1 MGTYQIVTDSTADL
15 TPELIRQLDVQ
26 VIPLCYMMGGR
37 TYHNIPGGGEMTDRE
52 FYAKLRGGAMS
63 TTTQINSEE
72 FLRVFTP
79 LLEAGQDVLY
89 IAFSSGLS
97 GTCQSA
103 QLAREELQKRFPQR
117 KMVVFDSL
125 CASMGEGL
133 LVYYAAKLRQEGKSL
148 EEVLAWLQEN
158 VLRLCHW
165 FTVDDL
171 NHLKR
176 GGRVSTA
183 TALVGT
189 MLGIN
194 AAFLVCTLLCLIG
207 LVMTIALV
215 KDKPGEEAAVD
226 EGGTRKSLLTSI
238 MKTDVYSLSREATVE
253 EAMRLFVEK
262 NISAAPIVDESGEP
276 VGFISDGDILKRLSP
291 RSNSFTDP
299 IVLIN
304 STVNDDE
311 GYDEKLAKVM
321 QMRAS
326 EIGAA
331 SPICVSVH
339 ANLTDV
345 CRVLSENHLKK
356 VPVLEAGHIVGIIN
370 RSDITQYSM
379 AAYLADHPERAV
391 YCGEGP
397 SGQYECVE
405 EACEEC

>member
-189 MLGIN
+189 MLGI
-194 AAFLVCTLLCLIG
+194 
-207 LVMTIALV
+207 
-215 KDKPGEEAAVD
+215 KP
-226 EGGTRKSLLTSI
+226 
-238 MKTDVYSLSREATVE
+238 
-253 EAMRLFVEK
+253 
-262 NISAAPIVDESGEP
+262 
-276 VGFISDGDILKRLSP
+276 
-291 RSNSFTDP
+291 
-299 IVLIN
+299 VLH
-304 STVNDDE
+304 VDDE
-311 GYDEKLAKVM
+311 GHLTKVGTA
-321 QMRAS
+321 RGRNAS
-326 EIGAA
+326 LKALVDHMAETAIDPAGQTVFISHGDCEEDANKVAEDVKRRFGVQTVVLNNVGPVIGAH
-331 SPICVSVH
+331 S
-339 ANLTDV
+339 
-345 CRVLSENHLKK
+345 
-356 VPVLEAGHIVGIIN
+356 
-370 RSDITQYSM
+370 
-379 AAYLADHPERAV
+379 
-391 YCGEGP
+391 GP
-397 SGQYECVE
+397 GTV
-405 EACEEC
+405 ALFFLGRHR